1 MPVRDLGLN
10 AAGTPT
16 VTHEPAAEGRNGSPP
31 SPSGR
36 GNEGE
41 GETAPFRDTI
51 PDSNAARWF
60 LPFSAETTPRVA
72 ALLAE
77 AAAAQGEDARA
88 DTLLKAAWHADP
100 HCLAVY
106 FAFYK
111 FYFYRGRLLE
121 AERAALDGLTEAA
134 AQGGFSDDWEQLHAG
149 SADWTQAS
157 GPARF
162 YLFSLKALAFIRLR
176 RGRIS
181 EARVIL
187 ARLAELDPADQVGGS
202 VIRSLAA
209 KIR

>member
-1 MPVRDLGLN
+1 MPARDLGLN

-16 VTHEPAAEGRNGSPP
+16 S
-31 SPSGR
+31 
-36 GNEGE
+36 
-41 GETAPFRDTI
+41 
-51 PDSNAARWF
+51 

-88 DTLLKAAWHADP
+88 ETLLKAARHADP

-106 FAFYK
+106 FALYK

-121 AERAALDGLTEAA
+121 AERATLDGLAEAA
-134 AQGGFSDDWEQLHAG
+134 EQGGFSCDWEQLHAG
-149 SADWTQAS
+149 STDWTPAT

-181 EARVIL
+181 EATAIL

>member
-1 MPVRDLGLN
+1 MPARDLGLN

-16 VTHEPAAEGRNGSPP
+16 P
-31 SPSGR
+31 
-36 GNEGE
+36 
-41 GETAPFRDTI
+41 
-51 PDSNAARWF
+51 
-60 LPFSAETTPRVA
+60 LPFADKTPPRVA

-77 AAAAQGEDARA
+77 AAAAPGEEARTE
-88 DTLLKAAWHADP
+88 TLLQAARHADP

-106 FAFYK
+106 FALYK

-121 AERAALDGLTEAA
+121 AERAALDGLAEAA
-134 AQGGFSDDWEQLHAG
+134 AQGDFADDWNQLHAG
-149 SADWTQAS
+149 SADWTQAT

-176 RGRIS
+176 NGRTN
-181 EARVIL
+181 EATTIL
-187 ARLAELDPADQVGGS
+187 ARLAELDPADQVGAS